1 MSTADY
7 SDFGKAM
14 VEVTKKAGDF
24 VQTKWASSTHNF
36 SYKVDR
42 EIVTEVDL
50 QSQEI
55 LVTEIQK
62 RFPAHGI
69 LAEENDMDI
78 VGDKEYKWIIDPIDG
93 TTNFAHSYPCFC
105 VSVGLEHMGEIV
117 AGAVYDP
124 TREEMFRAVVG
135 GGAFLNDRQIHVSKA
150 QKLQDSLLCTGFPY
164 DLRESS
170 TNLKEFCK
178 FALCSQGIRRDGSA
192 ALDLCY
198 VACGR
203 FDGFWEM
210 TLKPWDIAGGYMI
223 IKEAGGKIT
232 SCTGGKLSIY
242 GQPVLATN
250 GQIHDEMLGILS
262 SDS

>member
-1 MSTADY
+1 MSAADY
-7 SDFGKAM
+7 SDLGRAI
-14 VEVTKKAGDF
+14 VEITKKAGDF
-24 VQTKWASSTHNF
+24 VKTKWTKRSHNF
-36 SYKVDR
+36 SYKVNR

-55 LVTEIQK
+55 LVAEIQR
-62 RFPAHGI
+62 RFPGHGI

-78 VGDKEYKWIIDPIDG
+78 AGDKEYKWIIDPIDG

-105 VSVGLEHMGEIV
+105 VSVGLEHRGKVV

-124 TREEMFRAVVG
+124 TREEMFSGVAG
-135 GGAFLNDRQIHVSKA
+135 GGAFLNGARLHVSETK
-150 QKLQDSLLCTGFPY
+150 KLQDSLLCTGFPY

-178 FALCSQGIRRDGSA
+178 FALLSHGIRRDGSA

-210 TLKPWDIAGGYMI
+210 TLKPWDIAGGYI
-223 IKEAGGKIT
+223 IITEAGGKIT
-232 SCTGGKLSIY
+232 SCTGEKLSIY

-250 GQIHDEMLGILS
+250 GHIHDEMLDILS
-262 SDS
+262 SDA